1 MPSSS
6 LIARSYS
13 GSVVGVGAEAR
24 DDVVAGLAAA
34 DRVGEL
40 APAPVIQLQV
50 ARVAE
55 QAVQAAELLVDG
67 GVFERRVEDVDRLI
81 LARHALAILPL
92 VVSRPPLVAGARG
105 GESCALCA
113 DMRPAR

>member
-13 GSVVGVGAEAR
+13 GSVGGVGAEAR

-34 DRVGEL
+34 DRVREL
-40 APAPVIQLQV
+40 AASPVIDLEV
-50 ARVAE
+50 ARSAE
-55 QAVQAAELLVDG
+55 QAVEAAELVVDG

-81 LARHALAILPL
+81 LASHALAILPL
-92 VVSRPPLVAGARG
+92 VVVRPPLVAGSRG
-105 GESCALCA
+105 RE
-113 DMRPAR
+113 